1 MDQVVNPKVAT
12 VFEPKIESIAYKYLG
27 ITPPPPPTNPPPRP
41 PLLPAPPLPPYAPPG
56 LGHMNG
62 GNLLKVETTASLLP
76 TDLEQISP
84 DSDRTTGKDD
94 SKDEELP
101 PPGVDDDD
109 ADEDLDDTTSPAF
122 EPAVSIK
129 EDLNNVSLNTS
140 DSLKDVKE
148 LVANDSRDAGA
159 SQTSQL
165 SQVSSDSRL
174 TIASTDVPQPTSTNI
189 SANMSEEAQMPKFSE
204 NSSETYKNS
213 GRQLHFDI
221 KQDAIKF
228 EGKLKINRYVID
240 ALNLN
245 ILHRYRTQEFFIR
258 AN

>member
-109 ADEDLDDTTSPAF
+109 ADDDLDDTTSPAF

-129 EDLNNVSLNTS
+129 DDLNNVSLNTS

-148 LVANDSRDAGA
+148 LVASDSRDAGA

-174 TIASTDVPQPTSTNI
+174 TIASTDVAQPTSTNI

-204 NSSETYKNS
+204 NSSETFENS

-228 EGKLKINRYVID
+228 EGKLEIN
-240 ALNLN
+240 
-245 ILHRYRTQEFFIR
+245 HFFILMH
-258 AN
+258 